1 MSALTVRSWS
11 SLLILLLAS
20 GLLAGCLPTDE
31 ELESYFKPLARDVVT
46 KLEIDVVAEEHSVL
60 SAIRHDM
67 PSSWVISRYVIS
79 DAPEEVREKLK
90 AFHDAHDYWLA
101 PSQDGWSRDVKLEFL
116 EHLDGPETPAHVE
129 KYLERFPGLKDD
141 SGIDFFIICPWYVV
155 GAETYSTL
163 YSDSVIL
170 TEGGALIIHLHN
182 RAQERCHDE
191 NREQ

>member
-1 MSALTVRSWS
+1 MSGSIDRSWLN
-11 SLLILLLAS
+11 LLVLLLAS
-20 GLLAGCLPTDE
+20 VLLAGCLLTEE
-31 ELESYFKPLARDVVT
+31 ELESYFRDMARDFVT
-46 KLEIDVVAEEHSVL
+46 ELEIDVVAEEHSAL

-101 PSQDGWSRDVKLEFL
+101 PSQDGWSRDVKLKFL
-116 EHLDGPETPAHVE
+116 EHLDGPMTPAEVE
-129 KYLERFPGLKDD
+129 KDLEGFPGLKDD

-163 YSDSVIL
+163 YSDTVIL
-170 TEGGALIIHLHN
+170 TEEGTLIIQLHR
-182 RAQERCHDE
+182 RAQERCHAE
-191 NREQ
+191 YREQ